1 MKDYKDYKDLSK
13 TPLVDLVMELT
24 ELERDIDLKVYKY
37 NLIILEIYKRFPNL
51 ENKEEFRPKILTKDK
66 IDM

>member
-1 MKDYKDYKDLSK
+1 MKDYKDLSK
-13 TPLVDLVMELT
+13 TPLKDLVMELT
-24 ELERDIDLKVYKY
+24 ELERDIDLRVYKY

-51 ENKEEFRPKILTKDK
+51 ENQEEFRPKILTKDK

>member
-1 MKDYKDYKDLSK
+1 
-13 TPLVDLVMELT
+13 MELT
-24 ELERDIDLKVYKY
+24 ELERDIDLRVYKY

-51 ENKEEFRPKILTKDK
+51 ENQEQFKPKILTKDK